1 MSFLLEYEL
10 LREISENMY
19 NAIWSTYDMYRRKFE
34 NGKIS
39 IKEFAGILDYASA
52 NALKEYLKRESMD
65 NKVISEEGFED
76 YRGSKYPVIVV
87 DPIDGTSNFTR
98 NVPFSAISI
107 ALSKS
112 DNFSDIYVGLVM
124 NLFTRDIYFGYKG
137 KGAYKNS
144 RRIRASRIRD
154 TRISHMSIS
163 ITHAI
168 PMKSPSL
175 YILRYTNYPRHFGSA
190 ALEDCFVGEG
200 ILDAHIDVR
209 GDLRVFDIAAS
220 QLIVREAGG
229 KVIVKQYDKPHIS
242 LSKIGGIKIV
252 SASTPQLLER
262 ITEILRWP

>member
-34 NGKIS
+34 NGRIS
-39 IKEFAGILDYASA
+39 IKEFAGILDHASA

-112 DNFSDIYVGLVM
+112 DDFSDIYVGLVM

-154 TRISHMSIS
+154 TS
-163 ITHAI
+163 
-168 PMKSPSL
+168 
-175 YILRYTNYPRHFGSA
+175 YPRHFGSA